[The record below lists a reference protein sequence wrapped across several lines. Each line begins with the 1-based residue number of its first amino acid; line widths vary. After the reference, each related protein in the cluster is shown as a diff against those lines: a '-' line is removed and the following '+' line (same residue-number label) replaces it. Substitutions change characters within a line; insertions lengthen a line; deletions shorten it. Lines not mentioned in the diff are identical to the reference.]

1 MSRAFVYTSVVVI
14 VALVQAAWLARAQVL
29 GAALDPL
36 LPLAVGMGILRGAES
51 GAMVGVAAGLLQDL
65 LSGGGPL
72 GVNGLSKLVVGF
84 ASGLFERSIY
94 IENPLLPAIATF
106 VGTLLGEALL
116 VIVALVVGLGVPS
129 TSALAAKMIMQAIL
143 NSAIAPLLFRGIRAI
158 ETRLQREH

>member
-1 MSRAFVYTSVVVI
+1 VSRAFVYASVVVM

-51 GAMVGVAAGLLQDL
+51 GAVVGVAAGLLQDL

-106 VGTLLGEALL
+106 VGTLLGEVLL
-116 VIVALVVGLGVPS
+116 VIVALIVGLGAPS
-129 TSALAAKMIMQAIL
+129 ASALAAKMIVQALL

-158 ETRLQREH
+158 EIRLQREH

>member
-1 MSRAFVYTSVVVI
+1 MSRAFVYASVVVM

-51 GAMVGVAAGLLQDL
+51 GAVVGVAAGLLQDL

-106 VGTLLGEALL
+106 VGTLLGEVLL

-158 ETRLQREH
+158 ETRLQREL

>member
-1 MSRAFVYTSVVVI
+1 MSRAFVYASVVVM

-51 GAMVGVAAGLLQDL
+51 GAVVGVAAGLLQDL

-72 GVNGLSKLVVGF
+72 GVNALSKLVVGF

-106 VGTLLGEALL
+106 VGTLLGEVLL

-158 ETRLQREH
+158 ETRLQREL

>member
-1 MSRAFVYTSVVVI
+1 VSRAFVYASVVVM

-72 GVNGLSKLVVGF
+72 GVNALSKLVVGF

>member
-51 GAMVGVAAGLLQDL
+51 GAM
-65 LSGGGPL
+65 
-72 GVNGLSKLVVGF
+72 F

-106 VGTLLGEALL
+106 VGTLLGEVLL

-129 TSALAAKMIMQAIL
+129 TSALVAKMIMQAIL

>member
-1 MSRAFVYTSVVVI
+1 MSRAFVYASVVVM

-29 GAALDPL
+29 GVALDPL

-51 GAMVGVAAGLLQDL
+51 GAVVGVAAGLLQDL

-106 VGTLLGEALL
+106 VGTLLGEVLL
-116 VIVALVVGLGVPS
+116 VIVALIVGLGAPS
-129 TSALAAKMIMQAIL
+129 ASALAAKMIVQALL

-158 ETRLQREH
+158 EIRLQREH